1 MLISDYVSS
10 NIIICLCFYH
20 LTHFRELWQ
29 KYKIIFVW
37 FLVQMKTLNFAFEI
51 YWPLEINYVRA
62 YCPNAYCGSEP
73 RESKQDRIEEH
84 TCRQVLSPLDS
95 FVVFQVL
102 VFRVNV
108 AEEANSN
115 TRSGKSSHS
124 SDDFPRP
131 RS

>member
-1 MLISDYVSS
+1 M
-10 NIIICLCFYH
+10 NP
-20 LTHFRELWQ
+20 THGL
-29 KYKIIFVW
+29 
-37 FLVQMKTLNFAFEI
+37 A
-51 YWPLEINYVRA
+51 A
-62 YCPNAYCGSEP
+62 A

-84 TCRQVLSPLDS
+84 TCCQALGPLDS

-124 SDDFPRP
+124 SDDFPEFEAAAHSRP
-131 RS
+131 PPPSATRVAAASPGTRRL

>member
-1 MLISDYVSS
+1 MLTAWIIYIDFGSS
-10 NIIICLCFYH
+10 
-20 LTHFRELWQ
+20 
-29 KYKIIFVW
+29 
-37 FLVQMKTLNFAFEI
+37 
-51 YWPLEINYVRA
+51 
-62 YCPNAYCGSEP
+62 SEP

-84 TCRQVLSPLDS
+84 TCRQALSPLDS

-124 SDDFPRP
+124 SDDFPEFEAAAAADRRAAAP
-131 RS
+131 